1 MFVSLPCPHP
11 LRSMRD
17 VAGEKEAVRVK
28 LEEKQEQLQSCEQKL
43 AAAETDKRSKSDE
56 LQAMT
61 RDYKQHWCVCV
72 CVCVCA
78 CAHTVTCSLS
88 WAQYENSRPTTKFVR
103 L

>member
-1 MFVSLPCPHP
+1 MLIVSLPCPHL

-28 LEEKQEQLQSCEQKL
+28 LEEKQEHLQSCEQKL
-43 AAAETDKRSKSDE
+43 AAAEADKRSKSDE
-56 LQAMT
+56 LQAMA

-72 CVCVCA
+72 CVCVCT
-78 CAHTVTCSLS
+78 HTVTACSLS
-88 WAQYENSRPTTKFVR
+88 WAQYENSRPTTKLVR